1 METALPYAGLSA
13 QTMGQNAMSQSPP
26 PWSSP
31 RPAVVHHP
39 RLPHRGRLEPGMV
52 DAIELSLAME
62 RAKFGGGRP
71 ELVKINGVRRQRL
84 RSTRGHRPHRPTA
97 PRRRGRDQGPH
108 GPPRPGRRSSQGRGF
123 PGIRNPNSDA
133 TADRGR
139 SPLKRVARRRATR
152 PSWSSSR
159 CVAEAGAVPAPD
171 GGQRRLFRDGSA
183 AVLAS
188 RSGVTWTSAGSAAE
202 GPEGQPTQARGASP
216 GRTSWPTPSRSARR
230 QDLLTRTRL
239 APLRPRAGSDRPR
252 QRGTTAPGSPDPNGV
267 HGPHRI
273 T

>member
-1 METALPYAGLSA
+1 MEFGDSVSEAPEVTARTVQPLHAAEAETKVRMVHLDRDGA
-13 QTMGQNAMSQSPP
+13 QAK
-26 PWSSP
+26 
-31 RPAVVHHP
+31 AVVP
-39 RLPHRGRLEPGMV
+39 RIK
-52 DAIELSLAME
+52 D
-62 RAKFGGGRP
+62 
-71 ELVKINGVRRQRL
+71 
-84 RSTRGHRPHRPTA
+84 
-97 PRRRGRDQGPH
+97 D
-108 GPPRPGRRSSQGRGF
+108 
-123 PGIRNPNSDA
+123 PNSDA

-152 PSWSSSR
+152 PSCSSSR

-188 RSGVTWTSAGSAAE
+188 RLGVTWTSAGSAAE
-202 GPEGQPTQARGASP
+202 GPEGQPTQASGASP